1 MDWTRK
7 QLSILGIVAITSFMG
22 TFLISSIN
30 IALPAIEKSFSLN
43 ALELSWVVTS
53 FLLST
58 AIFLLPVGRWGDL
71 SGIKKLF
78 KIGVVIFSLS
88 SLICGIAGTGFWLI
102 LFRFIQGIGAAF
114 TSTTGPAILVS
125 SFSAKYRGRVLGMS
139 VAAVYLGL
147 AFGPFVGGF
156 LTQYLGWRS
165 IFFISAALG
174 LTTAAIAFVFLGK
187 DNIVDDTKKKINLKG
202 TMFYIIGLI
211 CLVYGSSQI
220 PAAWGWMLMF
230 VGAIFLV
237 AFWFIETRSY
247 APVIDTKLF
256 SQNRLFAYSN
266 IAALINY
273 SATFAIVFLLSLF
286 LQKVKGLNPRDAGLI
301 LVAQPIIMAIF
312 SPIAGRLSDK
322 IQARFLTTAGMAMCT
337 IGLAAFYFIGETT
350 PISLIVATLIWLGFG
365 FAMFSSPNMST
376 IMGSVPKTAYGQA
389 SGTAATMR
397 VLGQIVSM
405 TIVSLFF
412 ASLFGKTAM
421 EYVEND
427 IFIKA
432 TNWAFASFAL
442 ISFVG
447 IYFSYKRGKVDKS

>member
-7 QLSILGIVAITSFMG
+7 QISILSIVAITSFMG

-30 IALPAIEKSFSLN
+30 IALPAIEKSFGLN

-102 LFRFIQGIGAAF
+102 VFRFIQGIGAAF

-187 DNIVDDTKKKINLKG
+187 DNIIEDTKTKINLKG
-202 TMFYIIGLI
+202 TVFYIIGLI
-211 CLVYGSSQI
+211 CLVYGSTQI
-220 PAAWGWMLMF
+220 LATWGWMLMLI
-230 VGAIFLV
+230 GAIFLV
-237 AFWFIETRSY
+237 VFWFIETQSS

-286 LQKVKGLNPRDAGLI
+286 LQKVRGLNPRDAGLI
-301 LVAQPIIMAIF
+301 LVAQPIIMAVF

-322 IQARFLTTAGMAMCT
+322 IQARFLTTTGMAMCT
-337 IGLAAFYFIGETT
+337 IGLAAFYFIGATT
-350 PISLIVATLIWLGFG
+350 PIYLIVATLIWLGFG
-365 FAMFSSPNMST
+365 FAMFSSPNMNT
-376 IMGSVPKTAYGQA
+376 IMGSVPKTVYGQA

-427 IFIKA
+427 VFIKA
-432 TNWAFASFAL
+432 VNWAFASFAL

-447 IYFSYKRGKVDKS
+447 IYFSYKRGKVEKN

>member
-1 MDWTRK
+1 
-7 QLSILGIVAITSFMG
+7 MG

-30 IALPAIEKSFSLN
+30 IALPAIEQSFGLN

-71 SGIKKLF
+71 GGIKKLF

-102 LFRFIQGIGAAF
+102 VFRFIQGIGAAF

-125 SFSAKYRGRVLGMS
+125 AFSAKHRGRVLGMS

-165 IFFISAALG
+165 IFFISAGLG
-174 LTTAAIAFVFLGK
+174 LTTAAIAFIFLGK
-187 DNIVDDTKKKINLKG
+187 DNISENTKKKINLKG
-202 TMFYIIGLI
+202 TVFYIMGLI

-220 PAAWGWMLMF
+220 PVTWAWVLMAI
-230 VGAIFLV
+230 GAIFLV
-237 AFWFIETRSY
+237 VFWFIETQSA

-286 LQKVKGLNPRDAGLI
+286 LQKIKGLNPRDAGLI
-301 LVAQPIIMAIF
+301 LVAQPIIMAVF

-322 IQARFLTTAGMAMCT
+322 IQARFLTSIGMAMCT
-337 IGLAAFYFIGETT
+337 IGLTVFCFIGETT
-350 PISLIVATLIWLGFG
+350 PISLIVANLIWLGLG
-365 FAMFSSPNMST
+365 FALFSSPNMNT
-376 IMGSVPKTAYGQA
+376 IMGSVPKTVYGQA

-412 ASLFGKTAM
+412 AASFGKTTM
-421 EYVEND
+421 KYVNPD
-427 IFIKA
+427 VFIKA
-432 TNWAFASFAL
+432 INWAFASFAT
-442 ISFVG
+442 ISVFG
-447 IYFSYKRGKVDKS
+447 IYFSSKRGKVQKN

>member
-1 MDWTRK
+1 MNWTRK
-7 QLSILGIVAITSFMG
+7 QLSILSIVAITSFMG

-30 IALPAIEKSFSLN
+30 IALPAIEQSFGLN

-71 SGIKKLF
+71 SGIRKLF

-102 LFRFIQGIGAAF
+102 VFRFIQGIGAAF

-125 SFSAKYRGRVLGMS
+125 AFSPKHRGRVLGMS

-165 IFFISAALG
+165 IFFISAGLG
-174 LTTAAIAFVFLGK
+174 LFTATIAFVFLGK
-187 DNIVDDTKKKINLKG
+187 GNILNDKKRKINLKG

-211 CLVYGSSQI
+211 CLVYGSTQI
-220 PAAWGWMLMF
+220 PAAWAWIIMGF
-230 VGAIFLV
+230 GAVFLV
-237 AFWFIETRSY
+237 VFWFIETRSS

-286 LQKVKGLNPRDAGLI
+286 LQNLRGLNPRDAGLI
-301 LVAQPIIMAIF
+301 LVAQPVIMAIF

-322 IQARFLTTAGMAMCT
+322 IQARFLTSVGMAMCT
-337 IGLAAFYFIGETT
+337 IGLTVFCFIGETT
-350 PISLIVATLIWLGFG
+350 PISLIVANLIWLGLG
-365 FAMFSSPNMST
+365 FALFSSPNMNT
-376 IMGSVPKTAYGQA
+376 IMGSVPKTVYGQA

-412 ASLFGKTAM
+412 AALFGKTAM
-421 EYVEND
+421 KYVNPD
-427 IFIKA
+427 VFIRA
-432 TNWAFASFAL
+432 INWAFASFAA
-442 ISFVG
+442 ISVFG
-447 IYFSYKRGKVDKS
+447 IYFSSKRGKVQKN